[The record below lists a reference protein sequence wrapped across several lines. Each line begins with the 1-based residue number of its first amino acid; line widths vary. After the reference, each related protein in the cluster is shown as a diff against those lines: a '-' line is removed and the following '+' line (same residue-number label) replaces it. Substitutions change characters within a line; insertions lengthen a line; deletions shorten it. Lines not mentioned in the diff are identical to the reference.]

1 MKLKEVTIAYIILGI
16 LSIFCVSIMM
26 VSVSNF
32 IYYLFLN
39 SFDIEEYFFNNTLR
53 SISKDEIRE
62 SFKLIVDYVIL
73 GREFKGLGSLKYND
87 LGLSHLDDVR
97 KLCMMIESHMGK
109 WNTNKYSKVEL
120 PVPTNELQ
128 RFVHRCDYLASRNY
142 LNVRFLKL
150 EII

>member
-16 LSIFCVSIMM
+16 LSIFC
-26 VSVSNF
+26 VSNF

-53 SISKDEIRE
+53 TITIEEVKE

-97 KLCMMIESHMGK
+97 NLYFYIKLINSSF
-109 WNTNKYSKVEL
+109 NNFVNKYKISSSL
-120 PVPTNELQ
+120 YPYG
-128 RFVHRCDYLASRNY
+128 D
-142 LNVRFLKL
+142 FLKS
-150 EII
+150 IKISFIVIV